1 MDKSVTSESKVQ
13 PNSCL
18 LFPDLTDSAVYG
30 PFREALLEVA
40 LYICLTSLVYKV
52 RTAPA
57 VVIKRRDVFA

>member
-40 LYICLTSLVYKV
+40 LYIRPY
-52 RTAPA
+52 
-57 VVIKRRDVFA
+57 FATLQSAHSSRGRH